1 MNTKEPLKAP
11 LKTPLKTP
19 LKPSKS
25 AIINIAAKTAN
36 TPAIGENDIKKHVKN
51 DSRQLCTLR
60 LVLGDQLNPHHSWF
74 RTVDKSVIYA
84 FMELRQETDYVLHH
98 AQKILAIFAGLRDFA
113 AQLKAAGHR
122 VHYIT
127 IDDTANLPTI
137 TDNLRALLSH
147 YQATAFE
154 YQAPDEWRLDVQL
167 ADFAKSLPKLLSVT
181 TPVKSQMVDSEHFF
195 TTRDETALLFGDRKK
210 WLMET
215 FYRQMRVKHGVL
227 IEEGTKPP
235 KPIGG
240 QWNFDAENRKA
251 WPGLPLAPSD
261 IRLLNGKSERKVHDH
276 TALWTTIVKAGVK
289 SFGEP
294 SAAKFGW
301 PLNRAQA
308 LTQLDV
314 FIAQVLPNFGDF
326 EDAMSSKEWRLFHS
340 LLSFSMN
347 VKMLNPREVVT
358 KAEAAGRSGAAPLA
372 AVEGFI
378 RQILGWREF
387 MRGFY
392 WAKMQDS
399 LPASYADNNYFNHQ
413 MPLPK
418 WFWTGKTQMR
428 CMAAAIGQSLEQAYA
443 HHIQRL
449 MLIGNFALLAG
460 VNPKELHHWYLGIYI
475 DAFEWVE
482 LPNTVGMSQ
491 FADGGLLATKPY
503 VSSAAYIDRMS
514 DYCKGC
520 HYDKK
525 LREDTPSKKA
535 CPFNALYWDF
545 HVKHADKLAN
555 NPRIGMVYQ
564 QLKKMDAGKIEAL
577 QTQAKSLR
585 ERLDQL

>member
-1 MNTKEPLKAP
+1 MALKNTSKMIAINKNKENS
-11 LKTPLKTP
+11 T
-19 LKPSKS
+19 
-25 AIINIAAKTAN
+25 
-36 TPAIGENDIKKHVKN
+36 DMVKN
-51 DSRQLCTLR
+51 TAKSTLR
-60 LVLGDQLNPHHSWF
+60 LVLGDQLNPLHSWF
-74 RTVDKSVIYA
+74 TSVDDGVVYVL
-84 FMELRQETDYVLHH
+84 MELRQETDYVLHH
-98 AQKILAIFAGLRDFA
+98 AQKILAIFAGMRDFA
-113 AQLKAAGHR
+113 AQLEAVGHR
-122 VHYIT
+122 VHYLE
-127 IDDTANLPTI
+127 IDDAANLPTI
-137 TDNLRALLSH
+137 TENLNALIAQ

-154 YQAPDEWRLDVQL
+154 YQAPDEWRLDMQM
-167 ADFAKSLPKLLSVT
+167 ADYVKSLT
-181 TPVKSQMVDSEHFF
+181 QSQSISTQVVDSEHFF
-195 TTRDETALLFGDRKK
+195 TARDETALIFGDRKK

-215 FYRQMRVKHGVL
+215 FYRQMRAKHGIL
-227 IEEGTKPP
+227 IEDDSKPP
-235 KPIGG
+235 KPVGG

-261 IRLLNGKSERKVHDH
+261 IRAERRKTHDH
-276 TALWTTIVKAGVK
+276 SFLWTTIVKAGVK

-294 SAAKFGW
+294 NASKFGW
-301 PLNRAQA
+301 PLNRAEA
-308 LTQLDV
+308 LVQLDI

-326 EDAMSSKEWRLFHS
+326 EDAMSSKSWRLFHS

-347 VKMLNPREVVT
+347 VKMLNPREVVA
-358 KAEAAGRSGAAPLA
+358 KAEVAGRSGTAPLA

-387 MRGFY
+387 VRGFY
-392 WAKMQDS
+392 WAKMGDS
-399 LPASYADNNYFNHQ
+399 AGVNPEASYADSNYFNHQ
-413 MPLPK
+413 LPLPQ
-418 WFWTGKTQMR
+418 WFWTGQTQMR
-428 CMAAAIGQSLEQAYA
+428 CMAAAVGQSLEQAYA

-449 MLIGNFALLAG
+449 MVIGNFALLAG
-460 VNPKELHHWYLGIYI
+460 LNPKELHHWYLGVYI

-525 LREDTPSKKA
+525 LREDTPTKKA

-545 HVKHADKLAN
+545 HLKHADKLSA

-564 QLKKMDAGKIEAL
+564 QLKKMDSGKIEAL
-577 QTQAKSLR
+577 QAQAASFR
-585 ERLDQL
+585 ERLDLL

>member
-1 MNTKEPLKAP
+1 MTK
-11 LKTPLKTP
+11 
-19 LKPSKS
+19 
-25 AIINIAAKTAN
+25 NM
-36 TPAIGENDIKKHVKN
+36 
-51 DSRQLCTLR
+51 TLR
-60 LVLGDQLNPHHSWF
+60 LILGDQLNPQHSWF
-74 RTVDKSVIYA
+74 GKVNNSVIYVL
-84 FMELRQETDYVLHH
+84 MELRQETDYVLHH
-98 AQKILAIFAGLRDFA
+98 AQKILAIFAGMREFA
-113 AQLKAAGHR
+113 EQLKVAGHR
-122 VHYIT
+122 VHYLE
-127 IDDTANLPTI
+127 IDDALNLPLI
-137 TDNLRALLSH
+137 TDNLNWLISK
-147 YQATAFE
+147 YQVTAFE

-167 ADFAKSLPKLLSVT
+167 VDYAKSLSKTAQIST
-181 TPVKSQMVDSEHFF
+181 QMVDSEHFF
-195 TTRDETALLFGDRKK
+195 TTREETALLFGDRKK

-240 QWNFDAENRKA
+240 QWNFDAENRKV
-251 WPGLPLAPSD
+251 WPGLPHAPADVRVSA
-261 IRLLNGKSERKVHDH
+261 GKSGRKPHDH
-276 TALWTTIVKAGVK
+276 SALWATIAKAGVK

-294 SAAKFGW
+294 NADTFGW
-301 PLNRAQA
+301 PLNRAEA
-308 LTQLDV
+308 LAQLDI
-314 FIAQVLPNFGDF
+314 FIATVLPNFGDF
-326 EDAMSSKEWRLFHS
+326 EDAMSSKAWRMFHS

-347 VKMLNPREVVT
+347 VKMLNPREVVE

-392 WAKMQDS
+392 WAKMQDAVGTGS
-399 LPASYADNNYFNHQ
+399 KSSQSSYADNNYFNHTL
-413 MPLPK
+413 PLPK
-418 WFWTGKTQMR
+418 WFWTGQTQMR
-428 CMAAAIGQSLEQAYA
+428 CMAAAIGQSLEHAYA

-460 VNPKELHHWYLGIYI
+460 LNPKELHHWYLGIYI

-525 LREDTPSKKA
+525 LREDTPAKQA

-545 HVKHADKLAN
+545 HVKHTDKLSK

-564 QLKKMDAGKIEAL
+564 QLKKMDAGKIEAF
-577 QTQAKSLR
+577 QAQAAVLR
-585 ERLDQL
+585 ARLDQL

>member
-1 MNTKEPLKAP
+1 MTHKNTLKMIANN
-11 LKTPLKTP
+11 
-19 LKPSKS
+19 KS
-25 AIINIAAKTAN
+25 T
-36 TPAIGENDIKKHVKN
+36 VK
-51 DSRQLCTLR
+51 TLR
-60 LVLGDQLNPHHSWF
+60 LILGDQLNPLHSWF
-74 RTVDKSVIYA
+74 TRVDDSVVYVL
-84 FMELRQETDYVLHH
+84 MELRQETDYVQHH
-98 AQKILAIFAGLRDFA
+98 AQKIIAIFAGMRDFA
-113 AQLKAAGHR
+113 AQLEAAGHR

-127 IDDTANLPTI
+127 IDDAENLPTI
-137 TDNLRALLSH
+137 TDNLNALIAQ

-167 ADFAKSLPKLLSVT
+167 ADFAKALPKSLSVT
-181 TPVKSQMVDSEHFF
+181 AQMVDSEHFF
-195 TTRDETALLFGDRKK
+195 TARNEVALLFGERKK

-215 FYRQMRVKHGVL
+215 FYRQMRVKHKVL
-227 IEEGTKPP
+227 IEEGSKPLQP
-235 KPIGG
+235 VGG

-251 WPGLPLAPSD
+251 WPGVPAAPADIRILNSD
-261 IRLLNGKSERKVHDH
+261 IYRKTHDH
-276 TALWTTIVKAGVK
+276 ATLWDSIVKAGVK

-294 SAAKFGW
+294 NAAKFGW
-301 PLNRAQA
+301 PLNRSEA
-308 LTQLDV
+308 LAQLDT

-326 EDAMSSKEWRLFHS
+326 EDAMSSKSWRLFHS

-347 VKMLNPREVVT
+347 VKMLNPREVVA

-372 AVEGFI
+372 AAEGFI

-387 MRGFY
+387 VRGFY
-392 WAKMQDS
+392 WAKMGES
-399 LPASYADNNYFNHQ
+399 AGVNPNSSYADSNYFNHQ
-413 MPLPK
+413 LPLPS
-418 WFWTGKTQMR
+418 WFWTGQTQMR
-428 CMAAAIGQSLEQAYA
+428 CMAAAVGQSLEQAYA

-449 MLIGNFALLAG
+449 MVIGNFSLLAG
-460 VNPKELHHWYLGIYI
+460 LNPKELHHWYLGVYI

-503 VSSAAYIDRMS
+503 TSSAAYIDRMS

-525 LREDTPSKKA
+525 LREDTSTKKA

-545 HVKHADKLAN
+545 HVKHVDKLST

-577 QTQAKSLR
+577 QAQATSLR

>member
-1 MNTKEPLKAP
+1 MTK
-11 LKTPLKTP
+11 KT
-19 LKPSKS
+19 
-25 AIINIAAKTAN
+25 
-36 TPAIGENDIKKHVKN
+36 
-51 DSRQLCTLR
+51 TLR
-60 LVLGDQLNPHHSWF
+60 LILGDQLNPLHSWF
-74 RTVDKSVIYA
+74 SAKDATVDNSVIYVL
-84 FMELRQETDYVLHH
+84 MELRQETDYVLHH
-98 AQKILAIFAGLRDFA
+98 AQKILAIFAGMRDFA
-113 AQLKAAGHR
+113 AQLKAAGHS
-122 VHYIT
+122 VHYLA
-127 IDDTANLPTI
+127 IDDAANLPTI
-137 TDNLRALLSH
+137 TDNLNLLIAK
-147 YQATAFE
+147 YKATKFE
-154 YQAPDEWRLDVQL
+154 YQAPDEWRLDVQMVEY
-167 ADFAKSLPKLLSVT
+167 AKSLSKAGQVSA
-181 TPVKSQMVDSEHFF
+181 QMVDSEHFF
-195 TTRDETALLFGDRKK
+195 TSRDEVALQFGERKK

-215 FYRQMRVKHGVL
+215 FYRHMRVKHGVL
-227 IEEGTKPP
+227 IEEGSKPP
-235 KPIGG
+235 KPLGD

-251 WPGLPLAPSD
+251 WPGSPALPAD
-261 IRLLNGKSERKVHDH
+261 IRVVNADLKRTTHDH
-276 TALWTTIVKAGVK
+276 SALWATIVKAGVK

-294 SAAKFGW
+294 NADKFGW
-301 PLNRAQA
+301 PLNRAEA
-308 LTQLDV
+308 LAQLDT

-326 EDAMSSKEWRLFHS
+326 EDAMSSKSWRLFHS

-347 VKMLNPREVVT
+347 VKMLNPREVVA

-392 WAKMQDS
+392 WAKFKDAGEAAGAN
-399 LPASYADNNYFNHQ
+399 PEASYADNNYFDHQ
-413 MPLPK
+413 LPLPK
-418 WFWTGKTQMR
+418 WFWTGQTQMR

-449 MLIGNFALLAG
+449 MVIGNFALLAG
-460 VNPKELHHWYLGIYI
+460 LNPKELHHWYLGIYI

-525 LREDTPSKKA
+525 LREDTPTKQA
-535 CPFNALYWDF
+535 CPFNAMYWDF
-545 HVKHADKLAN
+545 HVKHADKLSK

-564 QLKKMDAGKIEAL
+564 QLKKMDASKIEAL
-577 QTQAKSLR
+577 QVQATALR
-585 ERLDQL
+585 ARLDQL

>member
-1 MNTKEPLKAP
+1 MIAIKSNKENSV
-11 LKTPLKTP
+11 T
-19 LKPSKS
+19 S
-25 AIINIAAKTAN
+25 
-36 TPAIGENDIKKHVKN
+36 VKN
-51 DSRQLCTLR
+51 TLR
-60 LVLGDQLNPHHSWF
+60 LILGDQLNPQHSWF
-74 RTVDKSVIYA
+74 TAVDDNVIYVM
-84 FMELRQETDYVLHH
+84 MELRQETDYVLHH
-98 AQKILAIFAGLRDFA
+98 AQKILAIFAGMRDFA

-122 VHYIT
+122 VHYVA
-127 IDDTANLPTI
+127 IDDVANLPTI
-137 TDNLRALLSH
+137 TDNLSALISS

-154 YQAPDEWRLDVQL
+154 YQAPDEWRLDVQM
-167 ADFAKSLPKLLSVT
+167 AEYVKTLSIST
-181 TPVKSQMVDSEHFF
+181 QMVDSEHFF
-195 TTRDETALLFGDRKK
+195 TGRDETALLFGDRKK

-215 FYRQMRVKHGVL
+215 FYRAMRVKHDVL
-227 IEEGTKPP
+227 IEEDTKPV
-235 KPIGG
+235 KPVGG

-251 WPGLPLAPSD
+251 WPGLPLAPAD
-261 IRLLNGKSERKVHDH
+261 IRLLERKSHDLS
-276 TALWTTIVKAGVK
+276 ALWATIVKAGVK

-294 SAAKFGW
+294 NADKFGW
-301 PLNRAQA
+301 PLNRAEA
-308 LTQLDV
+308 LAQLDV
-314 FIAQVLPNFGDF
+314 FINQVLPNFGDF
-326 EDAMSSKEWRLFHS
+326 EDAMSSKSWRLFHS

-347 VKMLNPREVVT
+347 VKMLNPSEVVK

-387 MRGFY
+387 VRGFY
-392 WAKMQDS
+392 WAKMGES
-399 LPASYADNNYFNHQ
+399 AGVNPNSSYADNNYFNHQ
-413 MPLPK
+413 LPLPK
-418 WFWTGKTQMR
+418 WFWTGQTQMR
-428 CMAAAIGQSLEQAYA
+428 CMAAAIGQSLEHAYA

-449 MLIGNFALLAG
+449 MVIGNFALLAG
-460 VNPKELHHWYLGIYI
+460 LNPKELHHWYLGIYI

-482 LPNTVGMSQ
+482 QPNVVGMSQ

-564 QLKKMDAGKIEAL
+564 QLKKMDASKIEAL
-577 QTQAKSLR
+577 QEQAASLR
-585 ERLDQL
+585 GQLDTL

>member
-1 MNTKEPLKAP
+1 M
-11 LKTPLKTP
+11 
-19 LKPSKS
+19 
-25 AIINIAAKTAN
+25 IARQ
-36 TPAIGENDIKKHVKN
+36 KN
-51 DSRQLCTLR
+51 TLR
-60 LVLGDQLNPHHSWF
+60 LILGDQLNPLHSWF
-74 RTVDKSVIYA
+74 KAVDDSVVYVL
-84 FMELRQETDYVLHH
+84 MELRQETDYVLHH
-98 AQKILAIFAGLRDFA
+98 AQKILVIFAGMRDFA
-113 AQLKAAGHR
+113 EQLEAAGHR
-122 VHYIT
+122 VHYVK
-127 IDDTANLPTI
+127 IDQAENFPSI
-137 TDNLRALLSH
+137 TDNLNQLIAN

-167 ADFAKSLPKLLSVT
+167 VDFAKELSVSSQVLT
-181 TPVKSQMVDSEHFF
+181 QMVDSEHFF
-195 TTRDETALLFGDRKK
+195 TARIETALLFGERKK

-215 FYRQMRVKHGVL
+215 FYRAMRVKHGVL
-227 IEEGTKPP
+227 IEEGSKPA
-235 KPIGG
+235 KPVGG

-251 WPGLPLAPSD
+251 WPGVPAAPAD
-261 IRLLNGKSERKVHDH
+261 IRVFNSQVDRKTHDH
-276 TALWTTIVKAGVK
+276 SALWASIVKAGVK

-294 SAAKFGW
+294 NADKLGW
-301 PLNRAQA
+301 PLNRTEA
-308 LTQLDV
+308 LAQLDS
-314 FIAQVLPNFGDF
+314 FIDNVLPNFGDF
-326 EDAMSSKEWRLFHS
+326 EDAMSSTSWRLFHS
-340 LLSFSMN
+340 LLSFSLN
-347 VKMLNPREVVT
+347 VKMLNPREVVA

-387 MRGFY
+387 VRGFY
-392 WAKMQDS
+392 WAKMGESAGVKPD
-399 LPASYADNNYFNHQ
+399 ASYADNNFFDHQ
-413 MPLPK
+413 LPLPS
-418 WFWTGKTQMR
+418 WFWTGQTQMR

-449 MLIGNFALLAG
+449 MVIGNFALLAG
-460 VNPKELHHWYLGIYI
+460 LNPKELHYWYLGVYI

-520 HYDKK
+520 NYDKK
-525 LREDTPSKKA
+525 LREDTPTKQA

-545 HVKHADKLAN
+545 HIKHADKLAA

-577 QTQAKSLR
+577 QTQATRLR
-585 ERLDQL
+585 GRLDQL

>member
-1 MNTKEPLKAP
+1 M
-11 LKTPLKTP
+11 
-19 LKPSKS
+19 
-25 AIINIAAKTAN
+25 
-36 TPAIGENDIKKHVKN
+36 VKN
-51 DSRQLCTLR
+51 TLR
-60 LVLGDQLNPHHSWF
+60 LVLGDQLNPLHNWF
-74 RTVDKSVIYA
+74 TEKEDSVIYVL
-84 FMELRQETDYVLHH
+84 MELRQETDYVLHH
-98 AQKILAIFAGLRDFA
+98 AQKILAIFAGMRDFA
-113 AQLKAAGHR
+113 AQLEAAGHR
-122 VHYIT
+122 VHYLA
-127 IDDTANLPTI
+127 IDDLANLPTI
-137 TDNLRALLSH
+137 TDNLHALIAQ

-167 ADFAKSLPKLLSVT
+167 AYFAKSLSIPA
-181 TPVKSQMVDSEHFF
+181 QMVDSEHFF
-195 TTRDETALLFGDRKK
+195 TERNEVATLFGERKK

-215 FYRQMRVKHGVL
+215 FYRQMRVKHSVL
-227 IEEGTKPP
+227 IEEGSKPP
-235 KPIGG
+235 KPVGD

-251 WPGLPLAPSD
+251 WPGMPAAPAD
-261 IRLLNGKSERKVHDH
+261 IRVLSRKTYDH
-276 TALWTTIVKAGVK
+276 SALWATIVQAGVK

-294 SAAKFGW
+294 NSDKFGW
-301 PLNRAQA
+301 PLNRAEA
-308 LTQLDV
+308 LVHLDV
-314 FIAQVLPNFGDF
+314 FIDQVLPNFGDF
-326 EDAMSSKEWRLFHS
+326 EDAMSSKSWRLFHS

-347 VKMLNPREVVT
+347 VKMLNPREVVA

-387 MRGFY
+387 VRGFY
-392 WAKMQDS
+392 WAKYMDVKVAES
-399 LPASYADNNYFNHQ
+399 AGVNPKAIYADNNFFNHQ
-413 MPLPK
+413 LPLPN
-418 WFWTGKTQMR
+418 WFWTGQTQMR

-449 MLIGNFALLAG
+449 MVIGNFALLAG
-460 VNPKELHHWYLGIYI
+460 LNPKELHQWYLGVYI

-545 HVKHADKLAN
+545 HLKHADKLSA

-564 QLKKMDAGKIEAL
+564 QLKKMDTGKIEAL
-577 QTQAKSLR
+577 QAQAASLR
-585 ERLDQL
+585 ARLNQL

>member
-1 MNTKEPLKAP
+1 MIANNVGKA
-11 LKTPLKTP
+11 
-19 LKPSKS
+19 S
-25 AIINIAAKTAN
+25 
-36 TPAIGENDIKKHVKN
+36 
-51 DSRQLCTLR
+51 TLR
-60 LVLGDQLNPHHSWF
+60 LILGDQLNPLHSWF
-74 RTVDKSVIYA
+74 TAVDDHVIYVL
-84 FMELRQETDYVLHH
+84 MELRQETDYVLHH
-98 AQKILAIFAGLRDFA
+98 AQKIIAIFAGMRDFA
-113 AQLKAAGHR
+113 AQLKSAGHR

-127 IDDTANLPTI
+127 IDDEANLPTI
-137 TDNLRALLSH
+137 TDNLSALISH

-167 ADFAKSLPKLLSVT
+167 ADFAKSLPKSLSVT
-181 TPVKSQMVDSEHFF
+181 RPVKAQMVDSEHFF
-195 TTRDETALLFGDRKK
+195 TARDEVATLFGERKK

-215 FYRQMRVKHGVL
+215 FYRQMRVKHSVL
-227 IEEGTKPP
+227 IEAGSKPP
-235 KPIGG
+235 KPVGD

-251 WPGLPLAPSD
+251 WPGVPLAPAD
-261 IRLLNGKSERKVHDH
+261 IRTLNRKTYDH
-276 TALWTTIVKAGVK
+276 SALWATIVKAGVK
-289 SFGEP
+289 SFGE
-294 SAAKFGW
+294 SNAAKFGW
-301 PLNRAQA
+301 PLNRAEA
-308 LTQLDV
+308 LVQLDT
-314 FIAQVLPNFGDF
+314 FIDQVLPNFGDF
-326 EDAMSSKEWRLFHS
+326 EDAMSSKSWRLFHS

-347 VKMLNPREVVT
+347 VKMLNPCEVVA

-387 MRGFY
+387 VRGFY

-399 LPASYADNNYFNHQ
+399 AGANPDASYADNNFFDHQ
-413 MPLPK
+413 LPLPS
-418 WFWTGKTQMR
+418 WFWTGQTKMR
-428 CMAAAIGQSLEQAYA
+428 CMAAAVGQSLEQAYA

-449 MLIGNFALLAG
+449 MVIGNFSLLAG
-460 VNPKELHHWYLGIYI
+460 LNPKELHHWYLGVYI

-503 VSSAAYIDRMS
+503 TSSAAYIDRMS

-525 LREDTPSKKA
+525 LREDTPTKKA

-545 HVKHADKLAN
+545 HVKHTDKLSA

-577 QTQAKSLR
+577 QMQAASLR